1 MSKITAIILANLVVL
16 MFEMCAWHDYRVY
29 GAAMV
34 IQLLATNWLRLHK
47 QNTDFDRFSVR
58 VVFLASIC
66 ATFSYTYMLA
76 LFGLHLIVSLL
87 LIPTED
93 EVSYAQ

>member
-47 QNTDFDRFSVR
+47 LNTDYDRFCVR

-66 ATFSYTYMLA
+66 STFSYTYMLT
-76 LFGLHLIVSLL
+76 LFGLHIVVSLL
-87 LIPTED
+87 MIPTKG
-93 EVSYAQ
+93 EVSYA